1 MNFPKRPL
9 VYFRKN
15 ALLTCIYQSAVEEVD
30 MAENIEA
37 INTLQAARKTLVEE
51 RRALS
56 VAMALGYRRR
66 RTDDVHT
73 NGMRENFVSI
83 QSTIEAIDRA
93 IAHERL
99 LETEPAEMSV
109 VPEIVT
115 DISTVAAG

>member
-1 MNFPKRPL
+1 M
-9 VYFRKN
+9 
-15 ALLTCIYQSAVEEVD
+15 ACIYQSAVEEVD

-56 VAMALGYRRR
+56 IAMALGYRRR
-66 RTDDVHT
+66 RGDDVHT
-73 NGMRENFVSI
+73 NGMRESFVGI

-93 IAHERL
+93 ITHERL
-99 LETEPAEMSV
+99 LETEPAEMSG

-115 DISTVAAG
+115 DTSIVPAG